1 MNGIQGTYFGI
12 QSSSVMAAPSP
23 GESFRATDAMPVSS
37 FEERVTRGDGNPPP
51 VRTDHH
57 PLPEKTIHRTLD
69 RVKKALQDHQER
81 VQLDWNKDTRQV
93 VMKIKDRDT
102 GELIQQ
108 IPPQNVI
115 DREIE
120 FTRLLGVLF
129 DQKV

>member
-1 MNGIQGTYFGI
+1 MNGVQGTYSGI
-12 QSSSVMAAPSP
+12 QSSSVMAAPSL
-23 GESFRATDAMPVSS
+23 GEGFRATDVMPVSS
-37 FEERVTRGDGNPPP
+37 PEERVIREDGNPSSA
-51 VRTDHH
+51 RTDQQ
-57 PLPEKTIHRTLD
+57 PLSEKTIHRTLD
-69 RVKKALQDHQER
+69 RVKKALQEHQER

-93 VMKIKDRDT
+93 VMKIRDRDT

>member
-1 MNGIQGTYFGI
+1 MNGVQGNYSGI
-12 QSSSVMAAPSP
+12 HSSSVMATPSL
-23 GESFRATDAMPVSS
+23 GEGFRATDATPFSTI
-37 FEERVTRGDGNPPP
+37 EERVTRGDGNQSFAQN
-51 VRTDHH
+51 VHQ
-57 PLPEKTIHRTLD
+57 PLSENTFNRTLD
-69 RVKKALQDHQER
+69 RVKKALQEHQER

-93 VMKIKDRDT
+93 VMKIRDRDT

-120 FTRLLGVLF
+120 FTRLIGVLF